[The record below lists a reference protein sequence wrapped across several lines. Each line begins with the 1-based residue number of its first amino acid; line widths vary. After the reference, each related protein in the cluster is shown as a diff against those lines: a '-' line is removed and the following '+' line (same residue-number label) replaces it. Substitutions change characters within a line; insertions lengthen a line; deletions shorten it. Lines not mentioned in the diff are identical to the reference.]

1 MYGRLLPL
9 ALAMTAMAYPS
20 AKPQGPIGGA
30 TPEPL
35 DGQWTPPSHVYSNG
49 PYKQV
54 VYLSFDGMHQTDLVE
69 YIEMFP
75 NSTFA
80 SVVKNSIVFNNAKAS
95 KPSDSFPA
103 TIAPFTGASAR
114 VSGVYWQVTW
124 AKDLYPPSSNCSGPI
139 GSVADW
145 SQVIDYNASSI
156 TGGNAFNLSALP
168 MKLNSWGVCEPLFPH
183 DYLRVNTV
191 FEVGR
196 ANGLNTAYFD
206 KHPGYEFVNGPSGL
220 GLTQGYFPENAAVA
234 STLEAQLAW
243 DDLHWSALANVTAGH
258 YVNGTGSIDFS
269 IIGSNFNSITW
280 AQSSGGGYSNC
291 STLANPIFSPNLTA
305 AFHAADAKLGAFIKQ
320 LEAAGKLESTL
331 LILSSKQ
338 GQSPVDESTLTLIDP
353 QLVINATGVNVS
365 LLTASDTGLIWLE
378 NGQDAVTAKNNLLAK
393 AEELNIVNVL
403 AGDEVWEY
411 GFGNPRLDPRAPDVV
426 ILAKDG
432 TLYESGATEDH
443 GGWFPDDL
451 DVPLVLYNPT
461 FTHANISLEVRTTQI
476 ASTILAALGLPLAQ
490 LDGWRMEG
498 SPVLPFI
505 GLSNQ

>member
-1 MYGRLLPL
+1 MYSTLLPL
-9 ALAMTAMAYPS
+9 ALAMTAVAYPS
-20 AKPQGPIGGA
+20 LTPQGPIGGA

-54 VYLSFDGMHQTDLVE
+54 VYLSFDGMHQSDLVK
-69 YIEMFP
+69 YIEMYP

-80 SVVKNSIVFNNAKAS
+80 SVVDSSVVFNNAKAS

-139 GSVADW
+139 GAQADW
-145 SQVIDYNASSI
+145 SQVIDLNASSI
-156 TGGNAFNLSALP
+156 TGGNTFNLSAVP

-191 FEVGR
+191 F
-196 ANGLNTAYFD
+196 
-206 KHPGYEFVNGPSGL
+206 
-220 GLTQGYFPENAAVA
+220 GYFPENAAVA
-234 STLEAQLAW
+234 SNLEDQLAW

-269 IIGSNFNSITW
+269 IIGSNFNSFTW
-280 AQSSGGGYSNC
+280 AQSSGSGYANG

-305 AFHAADAKLGAFIKQ
+305 TLHAADAKLGAFIEQ
-320 LEAAGKLESTL
+320 LKDAGKLESIL
-331 LILSSKQ
+331 LIVSSKQ

-353 QLVINATGVNVS
+353 QLVIDATGVNVS
-365 LLTASDTGLIWLE
+365 LLTSSDVGLIWLE
-378 NGQDAVTAKNNLLAK
+378 DGHDAVTAKTNLLAK

-411 GFGNPRLDPRAPDVV
+411 GFGNPRLDPRAPDVIV
-426 ILAKDG
+426 LAKDG

-443 GGWFPDDL
+443 GAWFPDDL
-451 DVPLVLYNPT
+451 DVPLVFYNPT

-490 LDGWRMEG
+490 LDGWRAEG
-498 SPVLPFI
+498 SPVLPFL